1 MYHTSH
7 TNSTH
12 RGTTRLAGGGW
23 IWVPNNPFLVKK
35 GVKEPVE
42 NIVKLMKAWSGW
54 TNDRNDEE
62 LMYAFAREAPVAVA
76 DLMSRGMYVC
86 NPVELRSEEDRDKVR
101 DLIRSKLKENPEA
114 CREAGVTERS
124 VEALCS
130 MMPSYC
136 CENEHDCVPVGKVL
150 QPTGRGGGT
159 SKQLERAARKCEG
172 VDIRKGCV
180 VTGLVLGK

>member
-1 MYHTSH
+1 
-7 TNSTH
+7 
-12 RGTTRLAGGGW
+12 
-23 IWVPNNPFLVKK
+23 
-35 GVKEPVE
+35 
-42 NIVKLMKAWSGW
+42 
-54 TNDRNDEE
+54 
-62 LMYAFAREAPVAVA
+62 MYAFAREAPVAVA

-150 QPTGRGGGT
+150 QPTGRGEGT